1 MSTFRTAGD
10 LCVVL
15 LDYVRPLDEVD
26 AQLAAHVAWLE
37 QGFAEGVFLVAGRR
51 QPRSGGVIV
60 MRGARGAVEKV
71 MATDP
76 FVASGVATFEVVPFG
91 ASFAATPLHD
101 WLT

>member
-1 MSTFRTAGD
+1 MSTFRTSGD
-10 LCVVL
+10 MCAVL
-15 LDYVRPLDEVD
+15 LSYVRPLDEVD

-37 QGFAEGVFLVAGRR
+37 QGFAEGVFLIAGRR

-60 MRGARGAVEKV
+60 MRGARAAVDAV

-76 FVASGVATFEVVPFG
+76 FVASGVATFEVVPFS

-101 WLT
+101 WLS